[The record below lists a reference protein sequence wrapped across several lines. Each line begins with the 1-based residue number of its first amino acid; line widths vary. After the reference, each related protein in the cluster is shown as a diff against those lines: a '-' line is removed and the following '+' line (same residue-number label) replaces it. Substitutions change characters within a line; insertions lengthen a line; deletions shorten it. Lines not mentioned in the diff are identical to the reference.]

1 MLYFNWVIVLK
12 IIKYKKTTKGRYK
25 VYLDDDRCLLLY
37 EDVILKHN
45 LLIKKELS
53 EEEIFEAE
61 KYNQECDVY
70 YVGLNSIN
78 NRFKSVLELRKYLE
92 KKEYPKDLIELAI
105 NKLLKQGYLND
116 RSFCKSYINNQIVTT
131 TKGPYKIRRE
141 LRDKG
146 IEENIIEDEI
156 VIFDEELELE
166 KVNKLA
172 DKMIRTNKSRG
183 GSVLRKKI
191 TTDLTNMGY
200 STDIIYKV
208 LSNYDF
214 TSDKDI
220 VKKEYD
226 KLYKR
231 LSRKYSDKELEY
243 KIKEGLYKKG
253 LYYED

>member
-1 MLYFNWVIVLK
+1 MK
-12 IIKYKKTTKGRYK
+12 IIKYKKATKGRYK
-25 VYLDDDRCLLLY
+25 VLLDDNRELLLY
-37 EDVILKHN
+37 EDVILKYD

-53 EEEIFEAE
+53 EDEIFEAE

-78 NRFKSVLELRKYLE
+78 SRFKSVLELRQFLK
-92 KKEYPKDLIELAI
+92 KKEYPDELINKAI
-105 NKLLKQGYLND
+105 DKLLKQGYLND
-116 RSFCKSYINNQIVTT
+116 RSFCKSYINNQIITT

-146 IEENIIEDEI
+146 IDDNIIEDEI
-156 VIFDEELELE
+156 VVFDLDLEEE
-166 KVNKLA
+166 KITKLA
-172 DKMIRTNKSRG
+172 NRMIKSNRTRG

-200 STDIIYKV
+200 STDVIYKV
-208 LSNYDF
+208 LSTLDF
-214 TSDKDI
+214 SNDKDMI
-220 VKKEYD
+220 KREYD

-231 LSRKYSDKELEY
+231 LSRKYRDKELEY
-243 KIKEGLYKKG
+243 KIKEALYKKG

>member
-1 MLYFNWVIVLK
+1 MLK

-25 VYLDDDRCLLLY
+25 VLLDDNRELLLY
-37 EDVILKHN
+37 EDVILKYD

-53 EEEIFEAE
+53 EDEIFEAE

-78 NRFKSVLELRKYLE
+78 SRFKSVLELRQFLK
-92 KKEYPKDLIELAI
+92 KKEYPDELINKAI
-105 NKLLKQGYLND
+105 DKLLKQGYLND
-116 RSFCKSYINNQIVTT
+116 RSFCKSYINNQIITT

-146 IEENIIEDEI
+146 IDDNIIEDEI
-156 VIFDEELELE
+156 VVFDLDLEEE
-166 KVNKLA
+166 KITKLA
-172 DKMIRTNKSRG
+172 NRMIKSNRTRG

-200 STDIIYKV
+200 STDVIYKV
-208 LSNYDF
+208 LSTLDF
-214 TSDKDI
+214 SNDKDMI
-220 VKKEYD
+220 KREYD

-243 KIKEGLYKKG
+243 KIKEALYKKG

>member
-1 MLYFNWVIVLK
+1 MLK

-25 VYLDDDRCLLLY
+25 VLLDDNRELLLY
-37 EDVILKHN
+37 EDVILKYD

-53 EEEIFEAE
+53 EDEIFEAE

-78 NRFKSVLELRKYLE
+78 SRFKSVLELRQFLK
-92 KKEYPKDLIELAI
+92 KKEYPDELINKAI
-105 NKLLKQGYLND
+105 DKLLKQGYLND
-116 RSFCKSYINNQIVTT
+116 RSFCKSYINNQIITT

-146 IEENIIEDEI
+146 IDDNIIEDEI
-156 VIFDEELELE
+156 VVFDLDLEEE
-166 KVNKLA
+166 KITKLA
-172 DKMIRTNKSRG
+172 NRMIKSNRTRG

-200 STDIIYKV
+200 STDVIYKV
-208 LSNYDF
+208 LSTLDF
-214 TSDKDI
+214 SNDKDMI
-220 VKKEYD
+220 KREYD

-231 LSRKYSDKELEY
+231 LSRKYRDKELEY
-243 KIKEGLYKKG
+243 KIKEALYKKG

>member
-1 MLYFNWVIVLK
+1 MLK

-25 VYLDDDRCLLLY
+25 VLLDDNRELLLY
-37 EDVILKHN
+37 EDVILKYD

-53 EEEIFEAE
+53 EDEIFEAE

-78 NRFKSVLELRKYLE
+78 SRFKSVLELRQFLK
-92 KKEYPKDLIELAI
+92 KKEYPDELINKAI
-105 NKLLKQGYLND
+105 DKLLKQGYLND
-116 RSFCKSYINNQIVTT
+116 RSFCKSYINNQIITT

-141 LRDKG
+141 LRDKD
-146 IEENIIEDEI
+146 IDDNIIEDEI
-156 VIFDEELELE
+156 VVFDLDLEEE
-166 KVNKLA
+166 KITKLA
-172 DKMIRTNKSRG
+172 NRMIKSNRTRG

-200 STDIIYKV
+200 STDVIYKV
-208 LSNYDF
+208 LSTLDF
-214 TSDKDI
+214 SNDKDMI
-220 VKKEYD
+220 KREYD

-231 LSRKYSDKELEY
+231 LSRKYRDKELEY
-243 KIKEGLYKKG
+243 KIKEALYKKG

>member
-1 MLYFNWVIVLK
+1 MK
-12 IIKYKKTTKGRYK
+12 IIKYKKATKGRYK
-25 VYLDDDRCLLLY
+25 VLLDDNRELLLY
-37 EDVILKHN
+37 EYFILKYD

-53 EEEIFEAE
+53 EDEIFEAE

-78 NRFKSVLELRKYLE
+78 SRFKSVLELRQFLK
-92 KKEYPKDLIELAI
+92 KKEYPDELINKAI
-105 NKLLKQGYLND
+105 DKLLKQGYLND
-116 RSFCKSYINNQIVTT
+116 RSFCKSYINNQIITT

-146 IEENIIEDEI
+146 IDDNIIEDEI
-156 VIFDEELELE
+156 VVFDLDLEEE
-166 KVNKLA
+166 KITKLA
-172 DKMIRTNKSRG
+172 NRMIKSNRTRG

-200 STDIIYKV
+200 STDVIYKV
-208 LSNYDF
+208 LSTLDF
-214 TSDKDI
+214 SNDKDMI
-220 VKKEYD
+220 KREYD

-231 LSRKYSDKELEY
+231 LSRKYRDKELEY
-243 KIKEGLYKKG
+243 KIKEALYKKG